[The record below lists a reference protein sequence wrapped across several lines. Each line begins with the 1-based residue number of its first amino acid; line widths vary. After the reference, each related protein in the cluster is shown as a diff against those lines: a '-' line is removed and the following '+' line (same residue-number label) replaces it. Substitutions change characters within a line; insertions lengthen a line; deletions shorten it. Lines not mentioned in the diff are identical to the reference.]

1 MTEPAPAFR
10 IGIDFGT
17 TNSSIGLARG
27 GSGVELVRFP
37 QNAGIGVVI
46 LGLGALIYRFWA
58 APSA

>member
-1 MTEPAPAFR
+1 ML
-10 IGIDFGT
+10 GLDFGT

-58 APSA
+58 APRPSGP